1 MGRFVV
7 STVKEQQE
15 MLESIGKKSFDDL
28 FSGIPEEVKLKDGL
42 DLPEGL
48 SEMEAGRKI
57 EEIAAKNTVFKSI
70 FRGAGAY
77 DHYIPAAVKRIA
89 SKEEFVTA

>member
-57 EEIAAKNTVFKSI
+57 EEMS
-70 FRGAGAY
+70 
-77 DHYIPAAVKRIA
+77 
-89 SKEEFVTA
+89 SKEYRFQEHIQRCRCV